1 MNHADDCSEC
11 DGSGFFV
18 VYFESEGGATEYN
31 CACREALTVFE
42 LCDECEAVNYVTA
55 TDEHDLRIDVYTSGV
70 GTKPH
75 VRIVHL
81 PTGLV
86 AECGTE
92 RSQLRALA
100 ICMDALKAKL
110 AERDA

>member
-1 MNHADDCSEC
+1 
-11 DGSGFFV
+11 
-18 VYFESEGGATEYN
+18 
-31 CACREALTVFE
+31 
-42 LCDECEAVNYVTA
+42 VTA
-55 TDEHDLRIDVYTSGV
+55 IDEHDLRIDVYTAGV

-92 RSQLRALA
+92 RSQLRAKEICLA
-100 ICMDALKAKL
+100 ELETKL
-110 AERDA
+110 AARDA